1 MDKKDKLRKYVMGTC
16 LLCFFISIGGMA
28 FTSYGRWRDSHMLGR
43 QQAQLMEQKA
53 AAKKEGNMDARTLA
67 AEVSEEIIGAS
78 VDTELKILPE
88 YQSMHEQNK
97 DLIGWLSIEGTV
109 IDYPV
114 MQTLEHEDYYLYND
128 FYGNYNANGCLIM
141 DTDSAAGIG
150 TEANGYVNGTP
161 PSTNLIIHGHNMKSG
176 EMFGDLDLYA
186 QEGYGKEH
194 RIICFDSLYEHR
206 EYELVAVF
214 YSQVY
219 RVKDNVFKYYK
230 FFEADTPEEF
240 EDWCRNIKQLSLY
253 DTGLETE
260 FGDEFITLNCCSY
273 HVENGRFVVVG
284 KRIGTLD

>member
-1 MDKKDKLRKYVMGTC
+1 
-16 LLCFFISIGGMA
+16 
-28 FTSYGRWRDSHMLGR
+28 
-43 QQAQLMEQKA
+43 MEQKA
-53 AAKKEGNMDARTLA
+53 VAEKEGNMAGRSLA

-230 FFEADTPEEF
+230 FFEADTEEEF
-240 EDWCRNIKQLSLY
+240 EYWRRNIEQLSLY
-253 DTGLETE
+253 GTGVETE

-284 KRIGTLD
+284 KRIG